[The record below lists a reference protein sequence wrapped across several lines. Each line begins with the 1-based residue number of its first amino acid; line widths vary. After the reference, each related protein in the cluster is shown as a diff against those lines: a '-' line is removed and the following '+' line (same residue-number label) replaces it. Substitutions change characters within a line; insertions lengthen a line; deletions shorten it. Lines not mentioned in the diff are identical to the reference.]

1 MKKKILVI
9 DNDPSLTEMVT
20 AKLNEEKIDVL
31 IAADSGQGLRAA
43 FNHHPDLVLLDLT
56 LPGMDSLETC
66 RRLREVSNMPII
78 LLTTRA
84 TEPDV
89 AKGLALGANDHLA
102 KPFEPVELVKHIRAC
117 LRHAASANQQRN
129 PAILA
134 IGNLKIDLA
143 RHEVTLGKKLVKL
156 SPTEFHLLANLARNR
171 GRVIPRQTL
180 LKEIWGPDYGNQLDY
195 LDIYVGYLRKKIE
208 INPARPEIIKSE
220 PGVGYYIA
228 K

>member
-1 MKKKILVI
+1 V
-9 DNDPSLTEMVT
+9 
-20 AKLNEEKIDVL
+20 
-31 IAADSGQGLRAA
+31 DSGQGLRAA

-84 TEPDV
+84 TEPDIP
-89 AKGLALGANDHLA
+89 KGLALGANDCLA
-102 KPFEPVELVKHIRAC
+102 KPFEPAEWVKRIRAG
-117 LRHAASANQQRN
+117 LRRAASAKRRRN
-129 PAILA
+129 PAILS
-134 IGNLKIDLA
+134 IGNLTIDLA
-143 RHEVTLGKKLVKL
+143 RHEVTLNKKLVRL
-156 SPTEFHLLANLARNR
+156 SPTEFHILAYLARNR

-195 LDIYVGYLRKKIE
+195 LDIYVGYLKKKIE
-208 INPARPEIIKSE
+208 MSPAQPEIIRAK
-220 PGVGYYIA
+220 PGMGYYIA